1 MHNKNWT
8 RRAAVAA
15 TLGLLAA
22 ASATA
27 QQRII
32 RIIVPFGPGAVQD
45 TIART
50 FNNELGQVL
59 GASVIVEN
67 RAGAGGTI
75 GTAMVAKAPPDGN
88 TLVLAAAS
96 HTLAGH
102 LYAKLPY
109 DPIKDFVGVS
119 YLGNSGYAIA
129 APGNLGVNNLA
140 EYVKLIKSKPGQ
152 LNYASAGNGSATHMG
167 MAYFLAKAGGDMQHI
182 PMKSTGD
189 AVNEVLA
196 GRVQGHDRFAQG
208 LAGLA
213 IAYAQLLAHGRVVGR
228 R

>member
-75 GTAMVAKAPPDGN
+75 VTAMVAKAPPDGN

-102 LYAKLPY
+102 LSACLWHEPAQLRQFINPLAVPQPA
-109 DPIKDFVGVS
+109 DP
-119 YLGNSGYAIA
+119 A
-129 APGNLGVNNLA
+129 AV
-140 EYVKLIKSKPGQ
+140 
-152 LNYASAGNGSATHMG
+152 ATH
-167 MAYFLAKAGGDMQHI
+167 LAASTALRMLAPVISLNSSDSAATSI
-182 PMKSTGD
+182 PSAIERPTSTSPESRPTP
-189 AVNEVLA
+189 APSSTSRTA
-196 GRVQGHDRFAQG
+196 
-208 LAGLA
+208 
-213 IAYAQLLAHGRVVGR
+213 
-228 R
+228 